1 MGLNADLNALMQ
13 ENIKQIP
20 GETVDILIG
29 GIKEVIDSGIA
40 GRALQ
45 PGAAAPA
52 INLPNAKGDR
62 IDVSAMLKHGPVV
75 VSFYRG
81 AWCPYCNLE
90 LAALKGRLAEIEAL
104 GARLVAITPET
115 PDNSMT
121 AKEKHG
127 LEFEVLSDQGN
138 VVARQFG
145 LVFRVDDATNE
156 ALLGFGI
163 DVEASNGNASQE
175 LPLPATYVIASDG
188 SVASAFVDADYT
200 KRMEPDDIIA
210 TLKGLG
216 G

>member
-13 ENIKQIP
+13 ENIKQIAP
-20 GETVDILIG
+20 ETVNILMS

-40 GRALQ
+40 GRALK

-52 INLPNAKGDR
+52 INLPNATGDR
-62 IDVSAMLKHGPVV
+62 IDVSAMLTDGPVV

-90 LAALKGRLAEIEAL
+90 LAALKSRLPEIEEL

-115 PDNSMT
+115 PDNSLT
-121 AKEKHG
+121 VKQKHG

-138 VVARQFG
+138 EVARQFG

-175 LPLPATYVIASDG
+175 LPLPATYVVASDG
-188 SVASAFVDADYT
+188 SIAGAFVDADYT

-210 TLKGLG
+210 TLKGLAG
-216 G
+216 

>member
-13 ENIKQIP
+13 ENIKQIAP
-20 GETVDILIG
+20 ETVNILMS

-40 GRALQ
+40 GRALK

-52 INLPNAKGDR
+52 INLPNATGDR
-62 IDVSAMLKHGPVV
+62 IDVSAMLTDGPVV

-90 LAALKGRLAEIEAL
+90 LAALKSRLPEIEEL

-115 PDNSMT
+115 PDNSLT
-121 AKEKHG
+121 VKQKHG

-138 VVARQFG
+138 EVARQFG

-156 ALLGFGI
+156 ALKIFGI
-163 DVEASNGNASQE
+163 DIEASNGNASQE
-175 LPLPATYVIASDG
+175 LPLPATYVIAGDG
-188 SVASAFVDADYT
+188 SIAGAFADADYT

-210 TLKGLG
+210 TLKGLAG
-216 G
+216 

>member
-13 ENIKQIP
+13 ENIKQIAP
-20 GETVDILIG
+20 ETVNILMS

-40 GRALQ
+40 GRALK

-52 INLPNAKGDR
+52 INLPNATGDR
-62 IDVSAMLKHGPVV
+62 IDVSAMLTDGPVV

-90 LAALKGRLAEIEAL
+90 LAALKSRLPEIEEL

-115 PDNSMT
+115 PDNSLT
-121 AKEKHG
+121 AKQKHG

-138 VVARQFG
+138 EVARQFG

-156 ALLGFGI
+156 ALKIFGI
-163 DVEASNGNASQE
+163 YIEASNGNASQE
-175 LPLPATYVIASDG
+175 LPLPATYVIAGDG
-188 SVASAFVDADYT
+188 SIAGAFADAGYT

-210 TLKGLG
+210 TLEGLAG
-216 G
+216 